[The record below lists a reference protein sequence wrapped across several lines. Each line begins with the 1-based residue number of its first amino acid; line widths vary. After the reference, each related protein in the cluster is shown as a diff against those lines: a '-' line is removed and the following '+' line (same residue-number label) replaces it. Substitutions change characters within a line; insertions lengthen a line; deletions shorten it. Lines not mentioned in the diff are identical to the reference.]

1 MSISLT
7 NIMEWA
13 GSGVALVFAITSIIE
28 VLVVRPPAFGANT
41 TLYGVLMVAG
51 MAAAI
56 IGWKLE
62 QRQGSTGSLEI
73 TAQAAT
79 LKT

>member
-1 MSISLT
+1 MPISLT
-7 NIMEWA
+7 NVLKWG
-13 GSGVALVFAITSIIE
+13 GSGATIVFAITAIFDVTGGVS
-28 VLVVRPPAFGANT
+28 GANT